1 MNFNKPDSL
10 ESGFFIFKT
19 MEIVDMKDW
28 GLGLSEHVLI
38 AGPCSAES
46 PEQIESIAKG
56 LRGGQVEL
64 FRAGV
69 WKPRTRPGSFEGI
82 GNDALSWLEIARDI
96 LNVPVTVEVAN
107 TEHVE
112 AALKAGIEVLWI
124 GARTTVNPFSVQ
136 EICEALRGTD
146 IPVMVKNPIN
156 PDLQLWLGAFE
167 RLHKV
172 GIKKLAGIHRGFSDP
187 YEKRYRNKPEWSMP
201 IHLKRMLPGISVICD
216 PSHICGTREIIASV
230 SQRAINF
237 GLDGLMIET
246 HHDPDNAWSDAK
258 QQITPDTL
266 KIIYENLNFRESL
279 DEHSEVLS
287 ELDKFRQKVDLVDSQ
302 LIELMA
308 DRFQVI
314 KQIGEYKKEQNLAVY
329 QPNRWQGVM
338 ESRIKSGV
346 TKGMTEKFMKNLLFA
361 IHEES
366 VKIQEAQL
374 KEAGIANKV

>member
-1 MNFNKPDSL
+1 
-10 ESGFFIFKT
+10 
-19 MEIVDMKDW
+19 MEIVDIKDW

-46 PEQIESIAKG
+46 PEQIETIAKG
-56 LRGGQVEL
+56 LRGSRVEL

-82 GNDALSWLEIARDI
+82 GEDGLSWLESARDI
-96 LNVPVTVEVAN
+96 LKVPVTVEVAKA
-107 TEHVE
+107 EHVE
-112 AALKAGIEVLWI
+112 QALKAGVEVLWI

-136 EICEALRGTD
+136 EICEALKGVD
-146 IPVMVKNPIN
+146 VPVMVKNPIN

-167 RLHKV
+167 RLNKV
-172 GIKKLAGIHRGFSDP
+172 GVDKVAAIHRGFSDP
-187 YEKRYRNKPEWSMP
+187 YEKRYRNKPEWSLP
-201 IHLKRMLPGISVICD
+201 IHLKRLIPNISVICD

-266 KIIYENLNFRESL
+266 KIIYENLNFRETVN
-279 DEHSEVLS
+279 EHPEAIS
-287 ELDKFRQKVDLVDSQ
+287 ELDKFRQKVDLVDTQ
-302 LIELMA
+302 MLELLS

-314 KQIGEYKKEQNLAVY
+314 KQIGDYKKEQNLAVF
-329 QPNRWQGVM
+329 QPGRWQDVM
-338 ESRIKSGV
+338 ESRIKNGV
-346 TKGMTEKFMKNLLFA
+346 QKGLTEKFMKEFLFA

-374 KEAGIANKV
+374 KEAKATTNV

>member
-1 MNFNKPDSL
+1 
-10 ESGFFIFKT
+10 
-19 MEIVDMKDW
+19 MELQDITDW
-28 GLGLSEHVLI
+28 GLGLSEHLLI

-46 PEQIESIAKG
+46 PQQIEAIAKG
-56 LRGGQVEL
+56 LKGSKVEM
-64 FRAGV
+64 FRAGI
-69 WKPRTRPGSFEGI
+69 WKPRTRPGSFEGL
-82 GNDALSWLEIARDI
+82 GSEALGWMDIAREI
-96 LNVPVTVEVAN
+96 LNVPITVEVAK

-112 AALKAGIEVLWI
+112 AALKAGVEVLWI

-167 RLHKV
+167 RLSKV
-172 GIKKLAGIHRGFSDP
+172 GITKMAGIHRGFSDP

-201 IHLKRMLPGISVICD
+201 IHLKRLIPGISVICD
-216 PSHICGTREIIASV
+216 PSHICGTREIIAPV

-266 KIIYENLNFRESL
+266 KIIYESLIFREFVG
-279 DEHSEVLS
+279 DHPEVVS
-287 ELDKFRQKVDLVDSQ
+287 ELDKFRDKVDLLDTQ
-302 LIELMA
+302 IIELLA
-308 DRFQVI
+308 ERFGI
-314 KQIGEYKKEQNLAVY
+314 IDQIGEYKKERNLAVY
-329 QPNRWQGVM
+329 QPDRWQDVM
-338 ESRIKSGV
+338 QSRINE
-346 TKGMTEKFMKNLLFA
+346 GMKRNLTEKFMKSLLFA

-366 VKIQEAQL
+366 VKKQEAQL
-374 KEAGIANKV
+374 KEVPSTSKA

>member
-1 MNFNKPDSL
+1 
-10 ESGFFIFKT
+10 
-19 MEIVDMKDW
+19 MEIQDITDW
-28 GLGLSEHVLI
+28 GLGLSEHLLI

-46 PEQIESIAKG
+46 PQQIETIAKG
-56 LRGGQVEL
+56 LKGSKVEL
-64 FRAGV
+64 FRAGI
-69 WKPRTRPGSFEGI
+69 WKPRTRPGSFEGL
-82 GNDALSWLEIARDI
+82 GSEALEWMDLARDI
-96 LNVPVTVEVAN
+96 LKVPITVEVAK

-167 RLHKV
+167 RLSKV
-172 GIKKLAGIHRGFSDP
+172 GITKMAGIHRGFSDP

-201 IHLKRMLPGISVICD
+201 IHLKRLIPGLSVVCD
-216 PSHICGTREIIASV
+216 PSHICGTREIIGPV

-266 KIIYENLNFRESL
+266 KIIYESLIFREFVS
-279 DEHSEVLS
+279 DHPEVVS
-287 ELDKFRQKVDLVDSQ
+287 ELDKFRHKVDLLDTQ
-302 LIELMA
+302 IIELLA
-308 DRFQVI
+308 ERFNVI
-314 KQIGEYKKEQNLAVY
+314 DQIGEYKKERNLAVY
-329 QPNRWQGVM
+329 QPDRWQDVM
-338 ESRIKSGV
+338 QSRINEGMKRN
-346 TKGMTEKFMKNLLFA
+346 MTEKFMKNLLFA

-366 VKIQEAQL
+366 VKKQEAQL
-374 KEAGIANKV
+374 KEVPSTSKA

>member
-1 MNFNKPDSL
+1 
-10 ESGFFIFKT
+10 
-19 MEIVDMKDW
+19 MELQDITDW
-28 GLGLSEHVLI
+28 GLGLSEHLLI

-46 PEQIESIAKG
+46 PQQIETIAKG
-56 LRGGQVEL
+56 LKGSKVEL
-64 FRAGV
+64 FRAGI
-69 WKPRTRPGSFEGI
+69 WKPRTRPGSFEGL
-82 GNDALSWLEIARDI
+82 GSEALEWMDIAREI
-96 LNVPVTVEVAN
+96 LNVPVTVEVAK

-112 AALKAGIEVLWI
+112 AALKAGVEVLWI

-167 RLHKV
+167 RLSKV
-172 GIKKLAGIHRGFSDP
+172 GITKMAGIHRGFSDP

-201 IHLKRMLPGISVICD
+201 IHLKRLIPGLSVVCD
-216 PSHICGTREIIASV
+216 PSHICGTREIIGPV

-266 KIIYENLNFRESL
+266 KIIYESLIFREFVS
-279 DEHSEVLS
+279 DHPEVVS
-287 ELDKFRQKVDLVDSQ
+287 ELDKFRHKVDLLDTQ
-302 LIELMA
+302 IIELMA
-308 DRFQVI
+308 ERFGI
-314 KQIGEYKKEQNLAVY
+314 IDQIGEYKKERNLAVY
-329 QPNRWQGVM
+329 QPDRWQDVM
-338 ESRIKSGV
+338 QSRINEGMKRN
-346 TKGMTEKFMKNLLFA
+346 MTEKFMKSLLFA

-366 VKIQEAQL
+366 VKKQEAQL
-374 KEAGIANKV
+374 KEVPSTSKA

>member
-1 MNFNKPDSL
+1 
-10 ESGFFIFKT
+10 
-19 MEIVDMKDW
+19 MEIIDIKDW

-46 PEQIESIAKG
+46 PQQIESIAKG
-56 LRGGQVEL
+56 LRGSNIEM

-82 GNDALSWLEIARDI
+82 GSEALEWLDIARDI
-96 LNVPVTVEVAN
+96 LKVPVTIEVAN
-107 TEHVE
+107 TAHVE
-112 AALKAGIEVLWI
+112 AALKAGIDVLWI

-156 PDLQLWLGAFE
+156 PDLQLWLGAIE
-167 RLHKV
+167 RLNKV
-172 GIKKLAGIHRGFSDP
+172 GINKVAAIHRGFSDP

-216 PSHICGTREIIASV
+216 PSHIAGTREIIASV

-266 KIIYENLNFRESL
+266 KIIYENLNFRETL
-279 DEHSEVLS
+279 DKHPEAIS
-287 ELDKFRQKVDLVDSQ
+287 ELDEFRQKIDLVDNQ
-302 LIELMA
+302 IIELLA
-308 DRFQVI
+308 DRFQMI
-314 KQIGEYKKEQNLAVY
+314 KQVGEYKREHNLAVY
-329 QPNRWQGVM
+329 QPNRWHDVM
-338 ESRIKSGV
+338 ESRINAGV
-346 TKGMTEKFMKNLLFA
+346 NKNMTEKFMKSFLFA
-361 IHEES
+361 VHEES
-366 VKIQEAQL
+366 VKTQEAQL
-374 KEAGIANKV
+374 KEKA

>member
-1 MNFNKPDSL
+1 
-10 ESGFFIFKT
+10 
-19 MEIVDMKDW
+19 MEIIDIKDW

-46 PEQIESIAKG
+46 PEQIENIAKG
-56 LRGGQVEL
+56 LKGSKVEL

-69 WKPRTRPGSFEGI
+69 WKPRTRPGSFEGA
-82 GNDALSWLEIARDI
+82 GSEALGWLEIARDV

-107 TEHVE
+107 AQHAEE
-112 AALKAGIEVLWI
+112 ALKAGIEVLWI

-167 RLHKV
+167 RLNKV
-172 GIKKLAGIHRGFSDP
+172 GIKKVAGIHRGFSDP
-187 YEKRYRNKPEWSMP
+187 YEKRYRNKPEWSLP
-201 IHLKRMLPGISVICD
+201 IKMKELIPGLSVICD

-246 HHDPDNAWSDAK
+246 HHNPDKAWSDAK
-258 QQITPDTL
+258 QQIPPEML
-266 KIIYENLNFRESL
+266 KIIYDNLIFRETV
-279 DEHSEVLS
+279 DERPEVIS
-287 ELDKFRQKVDLVDSQ
+287 ELEKYRQKVDLLDTQ
-302 LIELMA
+302 IIELLS

-314 KQIGEYKKEQNLAVY
+314 KQVGEYKKENNLAVF
-329 QPNRWQGVM
+329 QPDRWHEVT
-338 ESRIKSGV
+338 ESRIQAGMK
-346 TKGMTEKFMKNLLFA
+346 KNMTEKFMKNLLFA

-366 VKIQEAQL
+366 VKMQEALL
-374 KEAGIANKV
+374 KEPGMAKTV

>member
-1 MNFNKPDSL
+1 
-10 ESGFFIFKT
+10 
-19 MEIVDMKDW
+19 MELQDITDW
-28 GLGLSEHVLI
+28 GLGLSEHLLI

-46 PEQIESIAKG
+46 PQQIEAIAKG
-56 LRGGQVEL
+56 LKGSKVEL
-64 FRAGV
+64 FRAGI
-69 WKPRTRPGSFEGI
+69 WKPRTRPGSFEGL
-82 GNDALSWLEIARDI
+82 GSEALEWMDIAREI
-96 LNVPVTVEVAN
+96 LNVPITVEVAK

-112 AALKAGIEVLWI
+112 AALKAGVEVLWI

-167 RLHKV
+167 RLSKV
-172 GIKKLAGIHRGFSDP
+172 GITKMAGIHRGFSDP

-201 IHLKRMLPGISVICD
+201 IHLKRLIPGLSVVCD
-216 PSHICGTREIIASV
+216 PSHICGTREIIGPV

-266 KIIYENLNFRESL
+266 KIIYESLIFREFVS
-279 DEHSEVLS
+279 DHPEVVS
-287 ELDKFRQKVDLVDSQ
+287 ELDKFRHKVDLLDTQ
-302 LIELMA
+302 IIELMA
-308 DRFQVI
+308 ERFGI
-314 KQIGEYKKEQNLAVY
+314 IDQIGEYKKERNLAVY
-329 QPNRWQGVM
+329 QPDRWQDVM
-338 ESRIKSGV
+338 QSRINEGMKRN
-346 TKGMTEKFMKNLLFA
+346 MTEKFMKSLLFA

-366 VKIQEAQL
+366 VKKQEAQL
-374 KEAGIANKV
+374 KEVPSTSKA